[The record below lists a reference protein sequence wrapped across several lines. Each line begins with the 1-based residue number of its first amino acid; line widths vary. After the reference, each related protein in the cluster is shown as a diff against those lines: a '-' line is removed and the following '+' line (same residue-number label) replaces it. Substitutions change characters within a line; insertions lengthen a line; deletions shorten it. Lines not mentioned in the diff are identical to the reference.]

1 MRICFV
7 CQSGVL
13 EPKAI
18 LLAASLRLYF
28 PENVELIAAHPALT
42 GPLQTETLKALAAL
56 DVGKIPVRNP
66 LRPDYPIGHKFAA
79 LMLLDGPDCGIFID
93 TDVLVMTAPQ
103 SLPDSLAAV
112 PASFNHHAK
121 PVWEHVYNRF
131 GLTLPLASP
140 PTLVSRDRTAPY
152 FNSGVIVVPGPV
164 AKRLAASWIDTAMQ
178 IDGDPQVPDRCKRP
192 NLSPTRPPCCGS
204 SRGPRN

>member
-1 MRICFV
+1 M
-7 CQSGVL
+7 
-13 EPKAI
+13 
-18 LLAASLRLYF
+18 
-28 PENVELIAAHPALT
+28 T

-93 TDVLVMTAPQ
+93 TDVLVMTTPQ

-131 GLTLPLASP
+131 GLTFHWLHRQLSYRGTGRRLILTRAS
-140 PTLVSRDRTAPY
+140 
-152 FNSGVIVVPGPV
+152 
-164 AKRLAASWIDTAMQ
+164 
-178 IDGDPQVPDRCKRP
+178 
-192 NLSPTRPPCCGS
+192 
-204 SRGPRN
+204 